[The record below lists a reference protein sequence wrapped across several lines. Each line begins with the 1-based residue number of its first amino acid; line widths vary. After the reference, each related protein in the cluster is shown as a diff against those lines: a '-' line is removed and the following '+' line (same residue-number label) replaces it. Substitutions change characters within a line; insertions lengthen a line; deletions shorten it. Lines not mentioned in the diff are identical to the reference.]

1 MTNEEF
7 NQKLAALNENLELA
21 KLCNKAEKRL
31 LDAYKFLLEM
41 EGTTNGN

>member
-7 NQKLAALNENLELA
+7 NKKLEAINENLELA
-21 KLCNKAEKRL
+21 KRCSKTEKRL
-31 LDAYKFLLEM
+31 FDAYKFLLEM